1 MPLTIRRRLV
11 DRVRQLRKI
20 AFAICAALLVL
31 AGAVVFLSISA
42 PASSVEVAIGPTFF
56 DPNRTFRAADEM
68 WKSYPE
74 RSLGSADAADVTSWL
89 QAKLKPFGTPG
100 IEDTYVHDGILVDSF
115 QVPLGDREVTIHN
128 VGLILPGKGDQAIL
142 IAAPRDTPAV
152 VKVDP
157 LAYSSGTAVLIE
169 LAQVFASRP
178 HQKTLIFLSTE
189 DASSGGLG
197 IDHFLDTSK
206 LTPGISTVLSF
217 QGLGKERTRALQAGV
232 TAPQNTTPG
241 WFVQLTGRVLA
252 KSALALQVPGLLS
265 QSADHALALSTGDQ
279 VAGLSRGIASLRLWD
294 ETSGNPTAAGLSSQG
309 AAVERLIMSLDAE
322 PQIPADPGTAL
333 VLSSGRYL
341 TGRAVTLLATL
352 MLLPTIAIL
361 LIWLFSSRITPRPA
375 LMHVRNLL
383 SFAIP
388 MALTFALAY
397 ALAQWGLIPLYHY
410 QVPTSPGPSTNP
422 RLGPTL
428 LLILLGGAFFVIS
441 RHFLGYLKPRESRAA
456 TEMTRLCTG
465 FLSLLFGLA
474 LMLSQS
480 PFLLL
485 PCLALAWAWPL
496 ATCFAE
502 PVYSGAL
509 WRHRF
514 LSNAPILLLGLIV
527 PVLLYAYLAVGNG
540 IGWLNAWWYAL
551 VQTVSG
557 AYGIRGP
564 AAVVF
569 ITAGFLVLL
578 GVKRMRVVPIETL
591 EVMDELSLLEPPV
604 PRARRK
610 PRPVSSPPLSP
621 WR

>member
-20 AFAICAALLVL
+20 AYAVCAALVVL
-31 AGAVVFLSISA
+31 ACAVVFLSISA

-56 DPNRTFRAADEM
+56 DPNRAFRLAQDM
-68 WKSYPE
+68 WQLYPE
-74 RSLGSADAADVTSWL
+74 RSLGSADAADVTSWME
-89 QAKLKPFGTPG
+89 AKLSSFGTP
-100 IEDTYVHDGILVDSF
+100 LVDSF
-115 QVPLGDREVTIHN
+115 QAPLGDREVTIRN
-128 VGLILPGKGDQAIL
+128 IGLVLPGKGEAIL

-152 VKVDP
+152 VKVAP
-157 LAYSSGTAVLIE
+157 LAYSSGTAVLME

-197 IDHFLDTSK
+197 IDHFLDTSD
-206 LTPGISTVLSF
+206 LTPSITTILSF
-217 QGLGKERTRALQAGV
+217 QGLGKERTRALRAGV

-241 WFVQLTGRVLA
+241 WFVQLGSRVLL
-252 KSALALQVPGLLS
+252 KSALALQVPSLPS
-265 QSADHALALSTGDQ
+265 QAADHALALSSGDQ
-279 VAGLSRGIASLRLWD
+279 VAGLSRGIASLRLYD
-294 ETSGNPTAAGLSSQG
+294 DTSGSPTAAGLSTQG
-309 AAVERLIMSLDAE
+309 AAIERLIMSLDAE
-322 PQIPADPGTAL
+322 PEIPADPGTAL

-341 TGRAVTLLATL
+341 TSRAVTLLAAL
-352 MLLPTIAIL
+352 MLLPTIAVL
-361 LIWLFSSRITPRPA
+361 LIWLFSSRITPRA
-375 LMHVRNLL
+375 AGMHVRNLF

-388 MALTFALAY
+388 LALIFVLAY

-410 QVPTSPGPSTNP
+410 QVPTTPGPSTDP

-441 RHFLGYLKPRESRAA
+441 RHFLGYLKPREGRAE
-456 TEMTRLCTG
+456 TEMTRLCAG

-474 LMLSQS
+474 LLLSRS
-480 PFLLL
+480 PFLML

-502 PVYSGAL
+502 PVYSGAF

-514 LSNAPILLLGLIV
+514 LSNAPLLLLGLIV
-527 PVLLYAYLAVGNG
+527 PVLLYVYLAVGND
-540 IGWLNAWWYAL
+540 IGWLNAWWYVL

-569 ITAGFLVLL
+569 VTASFLVLL

-591 EVMDELSLLEPPV
+591 EVMDELSLLELPV

-610 PRPVSSPPLSP
+610 PRPVSAPPLSP

>member
-20 AFAICAALLVL
+20 AYAVCAALLIL
-31 AGAVVFLSISA
+31 ACGVVFLSISS

-56 DPNRTFRAADEM
+56 DANRAFRLAEDM
-68 WKSYPE
+68 WQLYPE
-74 RSLGSADAADVTSWL
+74 RSLGSADAADVTNWMKE
-89 QAKLKPFGTPG
+89 KLSAFGTP
-100 IEDTYVHDGILVDSF
+100 IVDSF
-115 QVPLGDREVTIHN
+115 QAPLGDREVTIRN
-128 VGLILPGKGDQAIL
+128 IGLVLQGSGDQAIL
-142 IAAPRDTPAV
+142 VCAPRDTPSV

-157 LAYSSGTAVLIE
+157 LAYSSGTAVLME
-169 LAQVFASRP
+169 LVQVFSSRP

-189 DASSGGLG
+189 DASTGGLG
-197 IDHFLDTSK
+197 IDHFLDTSE
-206 LTPGISTVLSF
+206 LTPIISTILSF

-241 WFVQLTGRVLA
+241 WYVQLGSRVLL
-252 KSALALQVPGLLS
+252 KNALALQVPGLLS
-265 QSADHALALSTGDQ
+265 QAADHALSLSSGDQ
-279 VAGLSRGIASLRLWD
+279 VAGLSRGIASLRLYD
-294 ETSGNPTAAGLSSQG
+294 DSSGNPTAAGLTTQG
-309 AAVERLIMSLDAE
+309 AAIERLIISLDAE
-322 PQIPADPGTAL
+322 PQVPPDPGTAL

-341 TGRAVTLLATL
+341 TSRAVALLAIL
-352 MLLPTIAIL
+352 MLLPTIAVL
-361 LIWLFSSRITPRPA
+361 LIWLFSSRMTSQAA
-375 LMHVRNLL
+375 LMHVRNLF

-388 MALTFALAY
+388 LAIVFLLAY
-397 ALAQWGLIPLYHY
+397 ALARSGLIPLYHY
-410 QVPTSPGPSTNP
+410 QVPTAPGPATSP

-441 RHFLGYLKPRESRAA
+441 RHFLGYLRPRESRAA
-456 TEMTRLCTG
+456 TEMARLCAG

-474 LMLSQS
+474 MMLSRS

-485 PCLALAWAWPL
+485 PCLAVAWAWPL
-496 ATCFAE
+496 TTCFAE
-502 PVYSGAL
+502 PVYSGAF

-514 LSNAPILLLGLIV
+514 LSNAPLLLLGLIV
-527 PVLLYAYLAVGNG
+527 PVLLYGYLAVANK

-564 AAVVF
+564 IAIVF

-610 PRPVSSPPLSP
+610 PRPASPPLSP